1 MDLKSLC
8 YLCKVTKKTSE
19 FISEHQSVCVDPLKF
34 YFISDSLLFP
44 GKKTSEVSLP
54 FAHYSSSVSIF
65 LISLHTRSLS
75 SVCSHGLSPLLILRP
90 RPPPSSPVSPPLCQ
104 GCSSCRPQSSTIKL
118 KLPIGVDMIETLSLT
133 LSSTVMAATVSHS
146 CVGHAVVN
154 DQLYSDPQ
162 LPSQRTDQPAPIQIT
177 SKIEVP
183 GVLQQ
188 HSTQLQRTG
197 SLL

>member
-54 FAHYSSSVSIF
+54 FAHYSSSVSVF

-118 KLPIGVDMIETLSLT
+118 KLPIGVDVIETLSLT
-133 LSSTVMAATVSHS
+133 LLHRNGSHS
-146 CVGHAVVN
+146 VTLMCCGHAVVN
-154 DQLYSDPQ
+154 DQLS
-162 LPSQRTDQPAPIQIT
+162 
-177 SKIEVP
+177 
-183 GVLQQ
+183 
-188 HSTQLQRTG
+188 STHRELI
-197 SLL
+197 SLLRSK